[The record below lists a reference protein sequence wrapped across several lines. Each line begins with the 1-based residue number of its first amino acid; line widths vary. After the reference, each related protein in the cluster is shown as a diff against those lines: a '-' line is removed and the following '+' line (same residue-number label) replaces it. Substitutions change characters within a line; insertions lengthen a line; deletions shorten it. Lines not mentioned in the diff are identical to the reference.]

1 MLPYGACVE
10 GRGQLV
16 GAGTGSLLLPCGF
29 WDKTLVINLGDS
41 TFTYGL
47 TLRIL
52 LFLLTLNN
60 EHN

>member
-1 MLPYGACVE
+1 MLPCGAYVE

-16 GAGTGSLLLPCGF
+16 GAGMGSLLLPCGL
-29 WDKTLVINLGDS
+29 WDETLVISLGDS

-52 LFLLTLNN
+52 LFLLTFNN